1 MTLVHFFT
9 NPDAP
14 SIRQLARRKKEAS
27 MTAID
32 RDRLVK
38 EEITPTRRSVLLLTA
53 GIMALVVG
61 FGSFAG
67 GIFGAWY
74 TWDQAV
80 AQDVTTPDD
89 AAIPET
95 PVRGPFSMWAQS
107 DIITHHQLD
116 NTGGL
121 YYAQMPREIPQL
133 DENGA
138 AVLDEN
144 GEEVMVPNEARASWM
159 NATTLTTALGLGIVA
174 YALSAFAVV
183 IGLTL
188 IVTGYVFLQIRKRA
202 VLL

>member
-1 MTLVHFFT
+1 
-9 NPDAP
+9 
-14 SIRQLARRKKEAS
+14 

-32 RDRLVK
+32 RERLASQEVTGSLRK
-38 EEITPTRRSVLLLTA
+38 SILLLTA
-53 GIMALVVG
+53 GVLALVVG

-95 PVRGPFSMWAQS
+95 SVRGPFSMWAQS

-116 NTGGL
+116 STEGL
-121 YYAQMPREIPQL
+121 YYSQMPRMIPQV
-133 DENGA
+133 DENGE

-144 GEEVMVPNEARASWM
+144 DEQVMVPNEARASWI
-159 NATTLTTALGLGIVA
+159 NATALTTALGLGIIA
-174 YALSAFAVV
+174 YALSAFAIVV
-183 IGLTL
+183 GLTL

>member
-1 MTLVHFFT
+1 
-9 NPDAP
+9 
-14 SIRQLARRKKEAS
+14 
-27 MTAID
+27 MTAVD
-32 RDRLVK
+32 RESLVK
-38 EEITPTRRSVLLLTA
+38 EETRPIRKSVLLLTA
-53 GIMALVVG
+53 GILTLVVG

-80 AQDVTTPDD
+80 AQDVITPDD

-95 PVRGPFSMWAQS
+95 PVRGPFTMWAQS

-116 NTGGL
+116 NTEGL
-121 YYAQMPREIPQL
+121 YYAQMPREIPQV

-183 IGLTL
+183 VGLTL
-188 IVTGYVFLQIRKRA
+188 MVTGYVFLQIRKRA

>member
-1 MTLVHFFT
+1 
-9 NPDAP
+9 
-14 SIRQLARRKKEAS
+14 
-27 MTAID
+27 MTAIEGE
-32 RDRLVK
+32 RLVVTEGTGFHRK
-38 EEITPTRRSVLLLTA
+38 SFLLLTA
-53 GIMALVVG
+53 GILALVVG

-95 PVRGPFSMWAQS
+95 PVRGPFTMWAQS
-107 DIITHHQLD
+107 DIIMHHQLAS
-116 NTGGL
+116 TEGR
-121 YYAQMPREIPQL
+121 YYSQMPRELPQV

-144 GEEVMVPNEARASWM
+144 GEQVMVPNEARSSWV
-159 NATTLTTALGLGIVA
+159 NATALTTALGLGIIA
-174 YALSAFAVV
+174 YALSAFAMV

-188 IVTGYVFLQIRKRA
+188 MVVGYLFLQIRKKA

>member
-1 MTLVHFFT
+1 
-9 NPDAP
+9 
-14 SIRQLARRKKEAS
+14 
-27 MTAID
+27 MTAIE
-32 RDRLVK
+32 RERLVAP
-38 EEITPTRRSVLLLTA
+38 EETFSPRKSFVLLTA
-53 GIMALVVG
+53 AILSLAVG
-61 FGSFAG
+61 LGSLAG

-89 AAIPET
+89 AVIPET
-95 PVRGPFSMWAQS
+95 PVRGPFTMWAQS

-116 NTGGL
+116 NSGGL
-121 YYAQMPREIPQL
+121 YYSQMPREIPQV

-144 GEEVMVPNEARASWM
+144 GEQVMVPNEARASWM
-159 NATTLTTALGLGIVA
+159 GATTLTTALGLGIVA

-188 IVTGYVFLQIRKRA
+188 MVIGYVFLQIRKKA
-202 VLL
+202 VLI